1 MNRPIVI
8 AIAIVSGAMLWQIYK
23 YTQTVG
29 VGEPTSSSLQQSG
42 HNVQQPE
49 NSDEGLED
57 VEPELYEKPAS
68 LKLNN

>member
-1 MNRPIVI
+1 MTKPIII

-29 VGEPTSSSLQQSG
+29 ESNNPSLQQSG
-42 HNVQQPE
+42 QNAQQPQ
-49 NSDEGLED
+49 SADEGLED
-57 VEPELYEKPAS
+57 VEPELYEKPAT